1 MENTAVNSRSL
12 MSLLL
17 VGTRP
22 KTLPAAIV
30 PVCVGVATIDNVE
43 WSMWWKIV
51 LAAIVSLCLQIAVNY
66 ANDYSDGIK
75 GTDNDRVG
83 PMRLVGS
90 GLVSAK
96 IVQRAALLMLLVAGV
111 AGLVL
116 AMSSSLWIL
125 LIGAGAMIAA
135 WTYTGGP
142 RPYGYA
148 GFGEIFVFVFFG
160 VVATVGTQFVVSQ
173 TTTLLSLVASC
184 AVGALSCALLVVN
197 NLRDI
202 DGDALVGK
210 RTLAVKMGD
219 KATRFFFVLLFL
231 VAALSVIVVA
241 VMSQAWALLG
251 LIGVGAGLPAVRS
264 VLRGTSQSGLIA
276 VLGQVGRAQLIF
288 GVVFSLGLF
297 LGM

>member
-1 MENTAVNSRSL
+1 
-12 MSLLL
+12 
-17 VGTRP
+17 
-22 KTLPAAIV
+22 
-30 PVCVGVATIDNVE
+30 
-43 WSMWWKIV
+43 
-51 LAAIVSLCLQIAVNY
+51 
-66 ANDYSDGIK
+66 
-75 GTDNDRVG
+75 
-83 PMRLVGS
+83 
-90 GLVSAK
+90 
-96 IVQRAALLMLLVAGV
+96 
-111 AGLVL
+111 
-116 AMSSSLWIL
+116 
-125 LIGAGAMIAA
+125 
-135 WTYTGGP
+135 
-142 RPYGYA
+142 
-148 GFGEIFVFVFFG
+148 
-160 VVATVGTQFVVSQ
+160 
-173 TTTLLSLVASC
+173 
-184 AVGALSCALLVVN
+184 LLVVN

-231 VAALSVIVVA
+231 VAALSVIAVA

>member
-219 KATRFFFVLLFL
+219 KATRFFFALLFL
-231 VAALSVIVVA
+231 VAALSVIAVA

-297 LGM
+297 LGL

>member
-231 VAALSVIVVA
+231 VAALSVIAVA

>member
-1 MENTAVNSRSL
+1 
-12 MSLLL
+12 
-17 VGTRP
+17 
-22 KTLPAAIV
+22 
-30 PVCVGVATIDNVE
+30 
-43 WSMWWKIV
+43 
-51 LAAIVSLCLQIAVNY
+51 VNY

-231 VAALSVIVVA
+231 VAALSVIAVA

>member
-17 VGTRP
+17 LGTRP

-30 PVCVGVATIDNVE
+30 PVCVGVANIDNVE

-219 KATRFFFVLLFL
+219 KATRFFFAVLFL
-231 VAALSVIVVA
+231 VAALSVIAAA

-297 LGM
+297 LAM

>member
-1 MENTAVNSRSL
+1 
-12 MSLLL
+12 
-17 VGTRP
+17 
-22 KTLPAAIV
+22 
-30 PVCVGVATIDNVE
+30 
-43 WSMWWKIV
+43 MWWKIV

-75 GTDNDRVG
+75 GTDNERVG

-231 VAALSVIVVA
+231 VAALSVIAVA

>member
-1 MENTAVNSRSL
+1 
-12 MSLLL
+12 
-17 VGTRP
+17 
-22 KTLPAAIV
+22 
-30 PVCVGVATIDNVE
+30 
-43 WSMWWKIV
+43 MWWKIV

-231 VAALSVIVVA
+231 VAALSVIAVA